1 MAIDPRR
8 GAGGAGASCRESAAQ
23 ESLSR
28 QCRAD
33 VDAAESRS
41 AGGAGVPTTAL
52 IHIGR
57 RVAMAAAVA
66 MLATAVAVCLVL
78 LLAYDRPFAF
88 GGITIT
94 PAAFREIMV
103 D

>member
-1 MAIDPRR
+1 M
-8 GAGGAGASCRESAAQ
+8 
-23 ESLSR
+23 
-28 QCRAD
+28 
-33 VDAAESRS
+33 AESRS
-41 AGGAGVPTTAL
+41 AGGAGGPTTAL

-57 RVAMAAAVA
+57 PMAIAAAVA
-66 MLATAVAVCLVL
+66 MFATAVPVLVL

>member
-8 GAGGAGASCRESAAQ
+8 GAGGAGASCRESAARNVEQ
-23 ESLSR
+23 NV
-28 QCRAD
+28 D
-33 VDAAESRS
+33 VAESRS
-41 AGGAGVPTTAL
+41 AGGAGGPTSAL

-57 RVAMAAAVA
+57 PGGDGRGRSDNSPRPS
-66 MLATAVAVCLVL
+66 VCLVL
-78 LLAYDRPFAF
+78 QLAYDRPFAV
-88 GGITIT
+88 GGVTIT

>member
-1 MAIDPRR
+1 M
-8 GAGGAGASCRESAAQ
+8 AGAVGCSPRPS
-23 ESLSR
+23 
-28 QCRAD
+28 
-33 VDAAESRS
+33 
-41 AGGAGVPTTAL
+41 
-52 IHIGR
+52 
-57 RVAMAAAVA
+57 
-66 MLATAVAVCLVL
+66 VCVVL